1 MKSLCRVQLFVT
13 PWSAAY
19 QAPPSMGFSRQEY
32 WSGVPLSSPLREHR
46 PVFVL
51 PMAVFHELSCQ
62 GRAVPHTVISRILL
76 LPLLVALPFITHCL
90 HRIDSDWIIGA
101 STFQFLDKPLI
112 TLAHISLA
120 RSYSYGHTPLQGRQ
134 RNGVFNLSTPEPS
147 LDTSTAPASE
157 SSHRVWLDEF
167 QPLLLH
173 YYYYCLL

>member
-1 MKSLCRVQLFVT
+1 MFLFPT
-13 PWSAAY
+13 
-19 QAPPSMGFSRQEY
+19 
-32 WSGVPLSSPLREHR
+32 
-46 PVFVL
+46 
-51 PMAVFHELSCQ
+51 AVFREPSCQ
-62 GRAVPHTVISRILL
+62 GRALTIISRIHTPSFPGSCFFPFLL
-76 LPLLVALPFITHCL
+76 LCHSLRHCL

-120 RSYSYGHTPLQGRQ
+120 RSYSYGHIQPQGRQ
-134 RNGVFNLSTPEPS
+134 RNVLFNLSTPEPS

-173 YYYYCLL
+173 YYYYYYYYFFLPWCFSAEKHFQPLILPHDLW

>member
-76 LPLLVALPFITHCL
+76 LPLLVALPFIMALSSSYRFRLDYRRIYIPILGQATH
-90 HRIDSDWIIGA
+90 HFGSHFIGKILLIWPHPA
-101 STFQFLDKPLI
+101 PGEAKKWSFQ
-112 TLAHISLA
+112 
-120 RSYSYGHTPLQGRQ
+120 
-134 RNGVFNLSTPEPS
+134 
-147 LDTSTAPASE
+147 SE
-157 SSHRVWLDEF
+157 H
-167 QPLLLH
+167 P
-173 YYYYCLL
+173 